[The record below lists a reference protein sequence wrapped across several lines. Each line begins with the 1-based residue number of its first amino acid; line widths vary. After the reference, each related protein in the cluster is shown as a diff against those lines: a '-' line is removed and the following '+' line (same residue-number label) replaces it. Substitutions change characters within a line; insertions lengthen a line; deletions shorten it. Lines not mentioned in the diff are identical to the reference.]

1 MERVEW
7 KLWEEEEE
15 EEEEDFVFGRKKN
28 SKLVWSLRVE

>member
-7 KLWEEEEE
+7 KLWEE